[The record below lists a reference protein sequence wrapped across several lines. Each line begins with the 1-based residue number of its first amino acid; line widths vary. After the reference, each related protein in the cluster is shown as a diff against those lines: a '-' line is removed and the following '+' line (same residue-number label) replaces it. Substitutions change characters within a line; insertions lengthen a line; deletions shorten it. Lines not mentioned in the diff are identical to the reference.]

1 MERMEKT
8 GEDLDREARGAWKPL
23 TIRLDD
29 IQRLHRNP
37 NYLR

>member
-8 GEDLDREARGAWKPL
+8 GEDLGREVRGVWKPL
-23 TIRLDD
+23 TMRLED
-29 IQRLHRNP
+29 IEIPHRNQ